1 MKRTSLTPHEMEHA
15 ALLFIRAMFVLAILA
30 IAVGA
35 VA

>member
-1 MKRTSLTPHEMEHA
+1 MNTMEHA
-15 ALLFIRAMFVLAILA
+15 ALLFIRAMFVLAVLA